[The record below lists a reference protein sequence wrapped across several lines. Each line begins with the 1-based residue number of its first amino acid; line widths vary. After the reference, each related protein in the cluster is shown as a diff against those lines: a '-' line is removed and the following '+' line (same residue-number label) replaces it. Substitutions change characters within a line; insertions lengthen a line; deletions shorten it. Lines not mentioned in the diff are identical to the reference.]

1 MIDKDHGQPDINPG
15 IREYTRVFVLPE
27 PQIGPDGIARD
38 VLLSGKAGRIWL
50 LSTDE
55 NVPMKNRFYKPP
67 NGQRDPNGCFWD
79 PTGSSDQSTA
89 VHLNTRGGELFI
101 MGGCTS
107 NRTTLQEIDIYNV
120 KTDSWKK
127 IDTGIRRGVPA
138 SILLPTGKSFNS

>member
-1 MIDKDHGQPDINPG
+1 MVADINPG
-15 IREYTRVFVLPE
+15 IREYTRVFVLPSYKRA
-27 PQIGPDGIARD
+27 GWNCSD

-55 NVPMKNRFYKPP
+55 NVKKRFYKPP
-67 NGQRDPNGCFWD
+67 NGQRDPNGYFGTNRIQRSKHC
-79 PTGSSDQSTA
+79 SSSEHA
-89 VHLNTRGGELFI
+89 RWRAFI

-127 IDTGIRRGVPA
+127 IDTGIRRGCQRQFFYQME
-138 SILLPTGKSFNS
+138 KF